1 MSRRLDSKRIVF
13 LTSSKEFFMRID
25 RRMVLALAA
34 GLLSLAGFA
43 QAQEWSPS
51 RPVRIIVPIVGSTN
65 DVLARIVAPKL
76 QEALGQPV
84 VVENKPGAG
93 GNIGADFVAKA
104 PPDGHT
110 LLIGYNGP
118 IAINVTLFDKMP
130 YDPVKDLAPI
140 TLAVKAPQY
149 LVVNSASGITSLKDL
164 VAKAKAQPAR
174 FSYAS
179 VAVGSASHLT
189 MEMLKS
195 AAQIHLTHIPYRG
208 AGPAVTDLL
217 AGNVQA
223 AFFVPGNVQQF
234 VKEGRLKLLASSG
247 IKRFA
252 STPDVPTVAES
263 GYKDFEA
270 TSWIGFLAAAGTP
283 RPIIDRYNRE
293 LVKILNSPDVSERLR
308 EMEFE
313 VIAGSPEQFG
323 SWIRAEIPRWGAV
336 IKATGAKAE

>member
-1 MSRRLDSKRIVF
+1 MTRRAA
-13 LTSSKEFFMRID
+13 
-25 RRMVLALAA
+25 LALAA
-34 GLLSLAGFA
+34 LTVTVSSA
-43 QAQEWSPS
+43 QAQEWAPT

-65 DVLARIVAPKL
+65 DVLARLVAPKL
-76 QEALGQPV
+76 QEAIGQPV
-84 VVENKPGAG
+84 VVENRPGAG
-93 GNIGADFVAKA
+93 GNIGADMVAKA
-104 PPDGHT
+104 APDGHT

-118 IAINVTLFDKMP
+118 MAINVTLFDKMP

-140 TLAVKAPQY
+140 TLAVKSPQY
-149 LVVNSASGITSLKDL
+149 LVVNPNLGITSVQDL
-164 VAKAKAQPAR
+164 VAKAKADPKR

-179 VAVGSASHLT
+179 VAMGSASHLT

-195 AAQIHLTHIPYRG
+195 AAKVNLTHIPYKG

-217 AGNVQA
+217 AGNVHA

-234 VKEGRLKLLASSG
+234 VKEGKLKLLASSG
-247 IKRFA
+247 TRRFH
-252 STPDVPTVAES
+252 STPDVPTLIES

-270 TSWIGFLAAAGTP
+270 TSWIGFLTTGGTP

-293 LVKILNSPDVSERLR
+293 LVRILRSPDIQSRLH

-313 VIAGSPEQFG
+313 VVAGTPEQFG
-323 SWIRAEIPRWGAV
+323 GWIRAEIGRWGEV

>member
-1 MSRRLDSKRIVF
+1 LIPSHVF
-13 LTSSKEFFMRID
+13 FLIHNKELTMRVD
-25 RRMVLALAA
+25 RRMVLAVAA
-34 GLLSLAGFA
+34 GLFSLPGLV
-43 QAQEWSPS
+43 QAQEWAPS
-51 RPVRIIVPIVGSTN
+51 RPVRIVVPIVGSTN

-84 VVENKPGAG
+84 VVENRPGAG

-195 AAQIHLTHIPYRG
+195 AAKIHLTHIPYRG

-270 TSWIGFLAAAGTP
+270 TSWIGFLTTAGTP

-293 LVKILNSPDVSERLR
+293 LVKILNSPDVRERLH

-323 SWIRAEIPRWGAV
+323 SWIRAEIPRWGEV
-336 IKATGAKAE
+336 IKATGAKVE